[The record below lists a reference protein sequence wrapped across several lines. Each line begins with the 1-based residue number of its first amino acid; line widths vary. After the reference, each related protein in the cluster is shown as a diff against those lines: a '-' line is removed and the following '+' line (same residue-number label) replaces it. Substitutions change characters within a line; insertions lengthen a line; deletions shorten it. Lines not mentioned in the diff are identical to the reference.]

1 MEKGRNDIG
10 TMVYLFIKTSLCHTM
25 YKYVL
30 TYKRVNIK
38 RKHKSVF
45 YNFWLGKKT
54 PIKTQ
59 ILKDRKENENFTI
72 KDNIN
77 KL

>member
-1 MEKGRNDIG
+1 
-10 TMVYLFIKTSLCHTM
+10 M